1 MVGDSLT
8 VVTEIRASVEDVWR
22 CLTVGRSA
30 WWPEMRFEA
39 VVGSPLVETWVEDG
53 RQGVASGSVTH
64 CVEPHVLG
72 FRWSED
78 GWDGPLDVEIEL
90 VGHGDSTSVRLT
102 ESGFSGVGTPDSLQS
117 EHEAGW
123 RYHLARL
130 KSASEARAVDA
141 DVS

>member
-22 CLTVGRSA
+22 CLTAGLSA

-39 VVGSPLVETWVEDG
+39 VVGS
-53 RQGVASGSVTH
+53 
-64 CVEPHVLG
+64 
-72 FRWSED
+72 
-78 GWDGPLDVEIEL
+78 PLDVEIEL

-102 ESGFSGVGTPDSLQS
+102 ESGFSGVGTPDALPS